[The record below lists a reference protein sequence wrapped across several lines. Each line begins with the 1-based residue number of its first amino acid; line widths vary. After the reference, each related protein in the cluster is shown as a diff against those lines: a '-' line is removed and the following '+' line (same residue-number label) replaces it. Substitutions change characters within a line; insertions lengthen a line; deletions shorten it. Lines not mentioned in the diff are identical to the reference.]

1 MDMPFAPLSANIV
14 CWNNQMTI
22 ENEEL
27 RRIECSQRLPK
38 GLPSGDSSDTVFS
51 NETDLPTICQQP
63 SKDTACCRQELV
75 INEELV
81 ISGWNVA
88 DGYLPPTVPLTQ
100 LLWKGQRKKQNLQSS
115 KAFRNIQNLQ
125 PGTPSMLCH
134 TAQCKILRHP
144 WSYLLRSSAFRRNED
159 GFTNTY
165 RTGALSRPPTWSPG
179 PRFRHVSSRPL
190 SHAN

>member
-1 MDMPFAPLSANIV
+1 MKHFETNDHDRYDSAIACNCYFVHVCLVCLLSGMDMPFAPLSANIV

-38 GLPSGDSSDTVFS
+38 GLPSGDSSDSSDTVFS

-115 KAFRNIQNLQ
+115 KASRTFSQE
-125 PGTPSMLCH
+125 H
-134 TAQCKILRHP
+134 LRCFAT
-144 WSYLLRSSAFRRNED
+144 LLNAKS
-159 GFTNTY
+159 
-165 RTGALSRPPTWSPG
+165 
-179 PRFRHVSSRPL
+179 
-190 SHAN
+190 